1 MSDIEMPDRVFI
13 IHRWD
18 GNPHTD
24 WYKWLASALKDKG
37 FETFVPK
44 MPDPDKPIISA
55 WVDAISQSSR
65 YIDDHT
71 YMVGHSIGCQAIL
84 RFLQGSQSGRIK
96 GMLFIAPWLHLKDAA
111 LSTETE
117 RTTAKPWLETP
128 IDFSAIKS
136 KVGST
141 RIVMAKEDPYVPV
154 EDSKIFRAE
163 LDAKVNIMPLK
174 VHFTEDDG
182 YKELHVALNEF
193 MKLINDA

>member
-1 MSDIEMPDRVFI
+1 MPDRVFI

-18 GNPHTD
+18 GSPHTD
-24 WYKWLASALKDKG
+24 WYKWLANALKEKG
-37 FETFVPK
+37 FEAFVPK
-44 MPDPDKPIISA
+44 MPDPAKPAIGA

-65 YIDDHT
+65 YIDEST

-96 GMLFIAPWLHLKDAA
+96 GMLLIAPWLHLKDAA
-111 LSTETE
+111 LGTESD
-117 RTTAKPWLETP
+117 RITAKPWLETP
-128 IDFSAIKS
+128 IDFGAIKG

-141 RIVMAKEDPYVPV
+141 RIIMAKEDPYVPV
-154 EDSKIFRAE
+154 EDSKIFRAG

-193 MKLINDA
+193 MKLVNDA